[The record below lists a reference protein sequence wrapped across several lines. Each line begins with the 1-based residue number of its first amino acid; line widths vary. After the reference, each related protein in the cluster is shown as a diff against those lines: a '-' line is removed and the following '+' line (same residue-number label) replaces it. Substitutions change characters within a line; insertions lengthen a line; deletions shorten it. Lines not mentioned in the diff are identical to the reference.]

1 MELPYYAIE
10 RCDSETVMKELKEYL
25 EVDYYVIFM
34 ATEDKPK
41 CYVLSDRNTTEI
53 QNLDLDLWEKIK

>member
-1 MELPYYAIE
+1 MEVPYYAME
-10 RCDSETVMKELKEYL
+10 RCDTDTAIKELREYL
-25 EVDYYVIFM
+25 EADYYVIFM
-34 ATEDKPK
+34 AVEENPK